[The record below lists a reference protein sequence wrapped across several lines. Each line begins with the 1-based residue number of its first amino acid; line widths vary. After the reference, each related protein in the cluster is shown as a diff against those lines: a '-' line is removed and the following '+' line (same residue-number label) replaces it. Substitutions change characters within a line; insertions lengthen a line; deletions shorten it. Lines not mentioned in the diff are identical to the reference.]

1 MLLTLNHAPDSCALL
16 QILSPQQPKQRAI
29 CRQKRGFV
37 HTLPRAA
44 VYSPPHFIFPQLCFV
59 LGQTYFQT
67 EVLQVNVTLLNLTGL
82 GLYYAETITE
92 ANDSLKYSSSGA
104 LHLAVSPVRVFA
116 PRLSISRSGLY
127 LFLSLAFRSQR
138 YRVLFRRAAEFVQD
152 VSN

>member
-1 MLLTLNHAPDSCALL
+1 MHFYRSCHPNSQSKGPFADRREALFTLCRELLFILLLILFFLNFAL
-16 QILSPQQPKQRAI
+16 
-29 CRQKRGFV
+29 
-37 HTLPRAA
+37 
-44 VYSPPHFIFPQLCFV
+44 QLV

-92 ANDSLKYSSSGA
+92 GNDSLKYSSSGA
-104 LHLAVSPVRVFA
+104 LHLAVSPVRVVA